1 MELPLGFSKPGFAP
15 GLRMNGGTVNRE
27 EKSQAVEA
35 LKERFQK
42 TCVTLLAEYQGLKVS
57 ELTKLRQELRKDG
70 AELKVLKNTLAGRA
84 IQGTDMEPLSKLFVG
99 PTAVITSSKD
109 PVTPAKIL
117 VKFVKEFEKA
127 KIKGGFLSGKVMN
140 PAEID
145 ALSKLPS
152 REEMLAKMLGSMQA
166 PAQNLVNVMSAI
178 PRQLATVLAAIRDR
192 KAA

>member
-1 MELPLGFSKPGFAP
+1 M
-15 GLRMNGGTVNRE
+15 NRE
-27 EKSQAVEA
+27 EKTQAVEA

-42 TCVTLLAEYQGLKVS
+42 TCVTLLADYQGLKVS

-84 IQGTDMEPLSKLFVG
+84 LQGTDMEPLSKLFIG
-99 PTAVITSSKD
+99 PTAVVTSSKD
-109 PVTPAKIL
+109 PVAPAKIL

-140 PAEID
+140 PSEVE

-178 PRQLATVLAAIRDR
+178 PRQLATVLAAIRDK